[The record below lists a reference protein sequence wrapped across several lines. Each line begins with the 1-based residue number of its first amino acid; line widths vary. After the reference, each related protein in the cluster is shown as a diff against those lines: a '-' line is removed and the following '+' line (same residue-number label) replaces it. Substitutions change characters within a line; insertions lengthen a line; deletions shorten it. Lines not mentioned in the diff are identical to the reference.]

1 MLYIQ
6 LIGLLAFCVLVLSYY
21 KKNTVTILVYQIT
34 ANFAYAVHYFLLGG
48 LSGAFNSVIS
58 IIRNIIFINSKNNK
72 RLISIIFIMLYL
84 LVTIVFYEN
93 FYSIFPMIA
102 NSLYLLSLVSNN
114 RKSIIIGGILDALF
128 WLLYSI
134 FVFSYVGVI
143 TELILIIS
151 NTIQLLKL
159 NKSNADK

>member
-58 IIRNIIFINSKNNK
+58 IIRNIIFINSKDNK
-72 RLISIIFIMLYL
+72 ILISIIFIMLYL

-93 FYSIFPMIA
+93 FYSVFPMIA

>member
-58 IIRNIIFINSKNNK
+58 IIRNIIFINSKDNK
-72 RLISIIFIMLYL
+72 RLLSIIFIMLYL

-93 FYSIFPMIA
+93 FYSVFPMIA

-159 NKSNADK
+159 NKSNAHK